1 MFDKCDMFWV
11 GGASANV
18 LVATILHK
26 TFNAD
31 EQTCV
36 FDTDDNIVYVGDG
49 G

>member
-31 EQTCV
+31 NFYQAL
-36 FDTDDNIVYVGDG
+36 DWVYKS
-49 G
+49 